1 MTTGQLKILSINP
14 GSRYL
19 GVAIFDGTEL
29 CDWAVRVVKGKD
41 IREKS
46 RFIREL
52 VREQSN
58 RYDAKALVLK
68 RLHPRRSSRAIR
80 CITSEVKSLA
90 VKQNLALHEF
100 SIDEV
105 KTHLLPAGRGNKR
118 LLMEEVATRYPFL
131 FREVQREEKNKNP
144 YLIRMFEAVGMGIV
158 CFNQLDSG
166 NAKVAKANK

>member
-29 CDWAVRVVKGKD
+29 CDWAVTVVIGKD
-41 IREKS
+41 VREKR
-46 RFIREL
+46 RFVREL
-52 VREQSN
+52 IREQSN
-58 RYDAKALVLK
+58 RYGVSVLVLK
-68 RLHPRRSSRAIR
+68 KSHPSRSSAALRHIV
-80 CITSEVKSLA
+80 SEAKSLA
-90 VKQNLALHEF
+90 IKQNLTLHEF

-105 KTHLLPAGRGNKR
+105 KTHLLSAGRGNKR
-118 LLMEEVATRYPFL
+118 LLMEEVAARYPFL

-158 CFNQLDSG
+158 CFNQVDSG
-166 NAKVAKANK
+166 NAKVVKTNK

>member
-41 IREKS
+41 LREKR
-46 RFIREL
+46 RFVREL
-52 VREQSN
+52 IGEQSR
-58 RYDAKALVLK
+58 RYGVSVLALK
-68 RLHPRRSSRAIR
+68 KSHPSRSSYALGHIV
-80 CITSEVKSLA
+80 SEAKSFA
-90 VKQNLALHEF
+90 VKQNLTLHEF
-100 SIDEV
+100 SIDNV
-105 KTHLLPAGRGNKR
+105 KSILLSAERGNKR
-118 LLMEEVATRYPFL
+118 LLMEEVAARYPFL

>member
-1 MTTGQLKILSINP
+1 MITGRLKILSINP

-19 GVAIFDGTEL
+19 GMAILDGTEL

-41 IREKS
+41 IREKR

-52 VREQSN
+52 ISGQSN
-58 RYDAKALVLK
+58 RYGVSVLAIKKA
-68 RLHPRRSSRAIR
+68 HPSRSSAALRHIV
-80 CITSEVKSLA
+80 SEAKSLA
-90 VKQNLALHEF
+90 VKQNLTLREF

-105 KTHLLPAGRGNKR
+105 KTHLLSAGRGNKR
-118 LLMEEVATRYPFL
+118 QLMEEVAARYPFL